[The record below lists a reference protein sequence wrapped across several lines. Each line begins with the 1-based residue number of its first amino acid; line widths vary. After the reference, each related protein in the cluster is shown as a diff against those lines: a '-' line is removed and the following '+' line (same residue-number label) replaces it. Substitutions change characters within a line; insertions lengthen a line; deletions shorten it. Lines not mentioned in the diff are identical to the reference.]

1 MSSLS
6 LSWRFSFFRM
16 KSKILNYA
24 RLARLDKPIG
34 IYLLLWPSLLGL
46 LLGAISRGSIDYEN
60 ILIVVVGSILVRSC
74 GCVINDISD
83 RNFDKVVERT
93 KERPL
98 ASGNISLGEAWV
110 FFIILSI
117 ASFSLL
123 LATPLLTI
131 KIALCVSLLIVLYP
145 LSKRFLKAPQLI
157 LGITFGSGSVIS
169 YSLQSESFSLS
180 IIILYI
186 GLVAWIISFDS
197 FYALEDIDDD
207 KKIGINSTP
216 ILWGDKT
223 IFIANV
229 LHLIFYASLLL
240 IAYLNEFSIFFLFT
254 MGILLLLLYYQNQLA
269 KKELYLNA
277 FKTNNY
283 IGLVAV
289 LGFAVEI
296 FLI

>member
-46 LLGAISRGSIDYEN
+46 LLGAISRGSIDFEN

-110 FFIILSI
+110 FFIILSV

-289 LGFAVEI
+289 LGFAAEI

>member
-46 LLGAISRGSIDYEN
+46 LLGAISRGSIDFEN
-60 ILIVVVGSILVRSC
+60 ILIVLVGSILVRSC

-110 FFIILSI
+110 FFIILSV

-289 LGFAVEI
+289 LGFAAEI

>member
-1 MSSLS
+1 MGNLS
-6 LSWRFSFFRM
+6 LSWKFFFLRM
-16 KSKILNYA
+16 KSKILNFIK
-24 RLARLDKPIG
+24 LARLDKPIG

-46 LLGAISRGSIDYEN
+46 LLGAISEGYIDFEN
-60 ILIVVVGSILVRSC
+60 ILIVLVGSVLVRSC

-98 ASGNISLGEAWV
+98 ASGNISLKEAWI

-117 ASFSLL
+117 ASFCLL
-123 LATPLLTI
+123 LLTPLLTL
-131 KIALCVSLLIVLYP
+131 KIALFVSLLIILYP

-157 LGITFGSGSVIS
+157 LGITFSSGSVIS

-180 IIILYI
+180 IIILYF
-186 GLVAWIISFDS
+186 GLVAWIVSFDS

-223 IFIANV
+223 IFIANA

-240 IAYLNEFSIFFLFT
+240 IAYLNEFSIFFLLT
-254 MGILLLLLYYQNQLA
+254 MGILLILFYFQNRLA
-269 KKELYLNA
+269 KKELYLDA

-283 IGLVAV
+283 IGLFAV
-289 LGFAVEI
+289 LGFTAEI
-296 FLI
+296 FFI

>member
-46 LLGAISRGSIDYEN
+46 LLGAISRGSIDFEN
-60 ILIVVVGSILVRSC
+60 ILIVLVGSILVRSC

-110 FFIILSI
+110 FFIILSV

-269 KKELYLNA
+269 RKELYLNA

>member
-16 KSKILNYA
+16 ESKILNYA

-46 LLGAISRGSIDYEN
+46 LLGAISRGSIDFEN

-110 FFIILSI
+110 FFIILSV

-207 KKIGINSTP
+207 RKIGINSTP

-269 KKELYLNA
+269 RKELYLNA

-289 LGFAVEI
+289 ISFAAEI

>member
-46 LLGAISRGSIDYEN
+46 LLGAISRGSIDFEN
-60 ILIVVVGSILVRSC
+60 ILIVLVGSILVRSC

-110 FFIILSI
+110 FFIILSV

-180 IIILYI
+180 IIILYL

-289 LGFAVEI
+289 LGFAAEI

>member
-16 KSKILNYA
+16 KSKILNYS

-46 LLGAISRGSIDYEN
+46 LLGAISRGSIDFEN
-60 ILIVVVGSILVRSC
+60 ILIVLVGSILVRSC

-110 FFIILSI
+110 FFIILSV

-289 LGFAVEI
+289 LGFAAEI

>member
-46 LLGAISRGSIDYEN
+46 LLGAISRGSIDFEN
-60 ILIVVVGSILVRSC
+60 ILIVLVGSILVRSC

-83 RNFDKVVERT
+83 RDFDKVVERT

-110 FFIILSI
+110 FFIILSL

-289 LGFAVEI
+289 LGFAAEI

>member
-16 KSKILNYA
+16 KSKILNYV

-46 LLGAISRGSIDYEN
+46 LLGAISRGSIDFEN
-60 ILIVVVGSILVRSC
+60 ILIVLVGSILVRSC

-110 FFIILSI
+110 FFIILSV

>member
-16 KSKILNYA
+16 ESKILNYV

-46 LLGAISRGSIDYEN
+46 LLGAISRGFIDYEN
-60 ILIVVVGSILVRSC
+60 ILIIVVGSILVRSC

-83 RNFDKVVERT
+83 RDFDKVVERT

-98 ASGNISLGEAWV
+98 ASGHISLREAWV

-131 KIALCVSLLIVLYP
+131 KIAICVSLLIILYP

-180 IIILYI
+180 IIILYL
-186 GLVAWIISFDS
+186 GLVAWIVSFDS
-197 FYALEDIDDD
+197 FYALEDINDD

-254 MGILLLLLYYQNQLA
+254 MGILLLILYFQNQLA

-283 IGLVAV
+283 IGFVAV
-289 LGFAVEI
+289 LGFAAEI

>member
-16 KSKILNYA
+16 KSKILNYS

-46 LLGAISRGSIDYEN
+46 LLGAISRGSIDFEN
-60 ILIVVVGSILVRSC
+60 ILIVLVGSILVRSC

-110 FFIILSI
+110 FFIILSV

-145 LSKRFLKAPQLI
+145 LSKRFLKAPQLL

>member
-1 MSSLS
+1 
-6 LSWRFSFFRM
+6 M

-46 LLGAISRGSIDYEN
+46 LLGAISRGSIDFEN
-60 ILIVVVGSILVRSC
+60 ILIVLVGSILVRSC

-110 FFIILSI
+110 FFIILSV

-229 LHLIFYASLLL
+229 LHLVFYASLLL

-289 LGFAVEI
+289 LGFAAEI

>member
-46 LLGAISRGSIDYEN
+46 LLGAISRGSIDFEN
-60 ILIVVVGSILVRSC
+60 ILIVLVGSILVRSC

-110 FFIILSI
+110 FFIILSV

-229 LHLIFYASLLL
+229 LHLVFYASLLL

-289 LGFAVEI
+289 LGFAAEI

>member
-46 LLGAISRGSIDYEN
+46 LLGAISRGSIDFEN
-60 ILIVVVGSILVRSC
+60 ILIVLVGSILVRSC

-110 FFIILSI
+110 FFIILSV

-283 IGLVAV
+283 IGFVAV
-289 LGFAVEI
+289 LGFAAEI

>member
-110 FFIILSI
+110 FFIILSV

>member
-46 LLGAISRGSIDYEN
+46 LLGAISRGSIDFEN
-60 ILIVVVGSILVRSC
+60 ILIVLVGSILVRSC

-110 FFIILSI
+110 FFIILSV

>member
-1 MSSLS
+1 MSNLS

-110 FFIILSI
+110 FFIILSV

-180 IIILYI
+180 IIILYF
-186 GLVAWIISFDS
+186 GLVAWIVSFDS
-197 FYALEDIDDD
+197 FYALEDINDD
-207 KKIGINSTP
+207 KKVGINSTP

-223 IFIANV
+223 IFIANA
-229 LHLIFYASLLL
+229 LHLIFYASLAL
-240 IAYLNEFSIFFLFT
+240 IAYLNEFSIFFLLT
-254 MGILLLLLYYQNQLA
+254 MGILLILFYFQNQLA
-269 KKELYLNA
+269 KKELYLDA

-283 IGLVAV
+283 IGLFAV
-289 LGFAVEI
+289 LGFTAEI
-296 FLI
+296 FFI

>member
-46 LLGAISRGSIDYEN
+46 LLGAISRGSIDFEN

-110 FFIILSI
+110 FFIILSV

-254 MGILLLLLYYQNQLA
+254 MGILLLILYYQNQLA

-289 LGFAVEI
+289 LGFAAEI

>member
-46 LLGAISRGSIDYEN
+46 LLGAISRGSIDFEN

-110 FFIILSI
+110 FFIILSV

-186 GLVAWIISFDS
+186 GLVAWIISFDT

-269 KKELYLNA
+269 RKELYLNA

-289 LGFAVEI
+289 LGFAAEI

>member
-46 LLGAISRGSIDYEN
+46 LLGAISRGSIDFEN

-110 FFIILSI
+110 FFIILSV

-269 KKELYLNA
+269 RKELYLNA

>member
-46 LLGAISRGSIDYEN
+46 LLGAISRGSIDFEN

-110 FFIILSI
+110 FFIILSV

-269 KKELYLNA
+269 RKELYLNA

-289 LGFAVEI
+289 LGFAAEI

>member
-16 KSKILNYA
+16 KSKILNYV

-46 LLGAISRGSIDYEN
+46 LLGAISRGSIDFEN
-60 ILIVVVGSILVRSC
+60 ILIVLVGSILVRSC

-110 FFIILSI
+110 FFIILSV

-229 LHLIFYASLLL
+229 LHLVFYTSLSL
-240 IAYLNEFSIFFLFT
+240 IAYLNEFSIFFLCT

-289 LGFAVEI
+289 LGFAAEI

>member
-1 MSSLS
+1 
-6 LSWRFSFFRM
+6 M

-46 LLGAISRGSIDYEN
+46 LLGAISRGSIDFEN
-60 ILIVVVGSILVRSC
+60 ILIVLVGSILVRSC

-110 FFIILSI
+110 FFIILSV

-289 LGFAVEI
+289 LGFAAEI

>member
-1 MSSLS
+1 
-6 LSWRFSFFRM
+6 M

-24 RLARLDKPIG
+24 HLARLDKPIG

-46 LLGAISRGSIDYEN
+46 LLGAISNGSIDFEN

-110 FFIILSI
+110 FFIILSV

>member
-1 MSSLS
+1 MSNLS

-16 KSKILNYA
+16 KSKILNYV

-46 LLGAISRGSIDYEN
+46 LLGAISRGSIDFEN

-83 RNFDKVVERT
+83 RDFDKVVERT

-98 ASGNISLGEAWV
+98 ASGNISLKEAWI
-110 FFIILSI
+110 FFIILSV

-229 LHLIFYASLLL
+229 LHLVFYASLLL

-289 LGFAVEI
+289 LGFAAEI

>member
-1 MSSLS
+1 MSNLS

-46 LLGAISRGSIDYEN
+46 LLGAISRGSIDFEN

-110 FFIILSI
+110 FFIILSV

>member
-1 MSSLS
+1 MSNLS

-16 KSKILNYA
+16 KSKILNYI

-46 LLGAISRGSIDYEN
+46 LLGAISRGSIDFEN

-110 FFIILSI
+110 FFIILSV

-145 LSKRFLKAPQLI
+145 LCKRFLKAPQLI

-269 KKELYLNA
+269 RKELYLNA

-289 LGFAVEI
+289 LGFAAEI

>member
-46 LLGAISRGSIDYEN
+46 LLGAISRGSIDFEN
-60 ILIVVVGSILVRSC
+60 ILIVLVGSILVRSC

-83 RNFDKVVERT
+83 RDFDKVVERT

-110 FFIILSI
+110 FFIILSV

-229 LHLIFYASLLL
+229 LHLVFYTSLSL

>member
-1 MSSLS
+1 
-6 LSWRFSFFRM
+6 M

-24 RLARLDKPIG
+24 HLARLDKPIG

-46 LLGAISRGSIDYEN
+46 LLGAISNGSIDFEN

-83 RNFDKVVERT
+83 RDFDKAVERT

-98 ASGNISLGEAWV
+98 ASGNISLGEAWI

-169 YSLQSESFSLS
+169 YSLQSEIFSLS
-180 IIILYI
+180 IIILYF
-186 GLVAWIISFDS
+186 GLVAWIVSFDS
-197 FYALEDIDDD
+197 FYALEDINDD

-223 IFIANV
+223 IFIANI

-254 MGILLLLLYYQNQLA
+254 IGILSLLLYSQNQLA

-277 FKTNNY
+277 FKINNY

-289 LGFAVEI
+289 LGFATEI

>member
-46 LLGAISRGSIDYEN
+46 LLGAISRGSIDFEN
-60 ILIVVVGSILVRSC
+60 ILIVLVGSILVRSC
-74 GCVINDISD
+74 GCIINDISD

-110 FFIILSI
+110 FFIILSV

>member
-46 LLGAISRGSIDYEN
+46 LLGAISRGSIDFEN
-60 ILIVVVGSILVRSC
+60 ILIVLVGSILVRSC

-110 FFIILSI
+110 FFIILSV

-180 IIILYI
+180 IIILYL

-229 LHLIFYASLLL
+229 LHLVFYTSLSL

>member
-1 MSSLS
+1 
-6 LSWRFSFFRM
+6 M

-24 RLARLDKPIG
+24 HLARLDKPIG
-34 IYLLLWPSLLGL
+34 IYILLWPSLLGL
-46 LLGAISRGSIDYEN
+46 LLGAISNGSIDFEN

-83 RNFDKVVERT
+83 RDFDKAVERT

-98 ASGNISLGEAWV
+98 ASGNISLGEAWI

-169 YSLQSESFSLS
+169 YSLQSEIFSLS
-180 IIILYI
+180 IIILYF
-186 GLVAWIISFDS
+186 GLVAWIVSFDS
-197 FYALEDIDDD
+197 FYALEDINDD

-223 IFIANV
+223 IFIANI

-254 MGILLLLLYYQNQLA
+254 IGILSLLLYSQNQLA
-269 KKELYLNA
+269 KKERYLNA
-277 FKTNNY
+277 FKINNY

-289 LGFAVEI
+289 LGFASEI

>member
-1 MSSLS
+1 MSNLS

-46 LLGAISRGSIDYEN
+46 LLGAISRGSIDFEN
-60 ILIVVVGSILVRSC
+60 ILIVLVGSILVRSC

-93 KERPL
+93 KGRPL

-110 FFIILSI
+110 FFIILSV

-186 GLVAWIISFDS
+186 GLVAWIISFDT

-269 KKELYLNA
+269 RKELYLNA

-289 LGFAVEI
+289 LGFAAEI

>member
-1 MSSLS
+1 
-6 LSWRFSFFRM
+6 M

-46 LLGAISRGSIDYEN
+46 LLGAISRGSIDFEN

-110 FFIILSI
+110 FFIILSV

-229 LHLIFYASLLL
+229 LHLIFYASILL

-254 MGILLLLLYYQNQLA
+254 MGILLLILYYQNQLA

-289 LGFAVEI
+289 LGFAAEI

>member
-46 LLGAISRGSIDYEN
+46 LLGAISRGSIDFEN

-83 RNFDKVVERT
+83 RDFDKVVERT

-110 FFIILSI
+110 FFIILSV

>member
-1 MSSLS
+1 M
-6 LSWRFSFFRM
+6 
-16 KSKILNYA
+16 
-24 RLARLDKPIG
+24 
-34 IYLLLWPSLLGL
+34 LGKFL
-46 LLGAISRGSIDYEN
+46 
-60 ILIVVVGSILVRSC
+60 ILV
-74 GCVINDISD
+74 
-83 RNFDKVVERT
+83 FL
-93 KERPL
+93 P
-98 ASGNISLGEAWV
+98 
-110 FFIILSI
+110 
-117 ASFSLL
+117 
-123 LATPLLTI
+123 
-131 KIALCVSLLIVLYP
+131 
-145 LSKRFLKAPQLI
+145 FLKCINSPFLSFI
-157 LGITFGSGSVIS
+157 NIELSGKKTNDQGTSR
-169 YSLQSESFSLS
+169 LS

>member
-1 MSSLS
+1 
-6 LSWRFSFFRM
+6 M

-24 RLARLDKPIG
+24 CLARLDKPIG

-46 LLGAISRGSIDYEN
+46 LLGAISRGSIDFEN

-110 FFIILSI
+110 FFIILSV

-229 LHLIFYASLLL
+229 LHLIFYASILL

-254 MGILLLLLYYQNQLA
+254 MGILLLILYYQNQLA

-283 IGLVAV
+283 IGFVAV
-289 LGFAVEI
+289 LGFAAEI

>member
-46 LLGAISRGSIDYEN
+46 LLGAISRGSIDFEN
-60 ILIVVVGSILVRSC
+60 ILIVLVGSILVRSC

-110 FFIILSI
+110 FFIILSV

-180 IIILYI
+180 IIILYL

>member
-1 MSSLS
+1 MSNLS

-46 LLGAISRGSIDYEN
+46 LLGAISRGSIDFEN
-60 ILIVVVGSILVRSC
+60 ILIVLVGSILVRSC

-110 FFIILSI
+110 FFIILSV

-283 IGLVAV
+283 ICLVAV
-289 LGFAVEI
+289 LGFAAEI